1 MAMAKVS
8 DARLAEVWDRGFTTI
23 EGFVAGERLK
33 AAQDALWAY
42 FPRPEAYF
50 ADPAAHPKYGKSQ
63 FSGQYFFPFAEP
75 ALNRLCVD
83 PDLVDAAERF
93 CGTPEI
99 DLYKI
104 ELWGKYAGAIDYDQ
118 PHHRDYGNH
127 TMVAP
132 TLDGR
137 IRHMTTFLL
146 LSDVTEADGPTKVVP
161 LDRTRDVPLTPMI
174 LSPGEFTDREVPI
187 TGRAGTLFV
196 YTTHVLHR
204 GSNFTAPGRSRF
216 VLSADFKTRGA
227 RWTGKHCWADHAIR
241 PGWADALSAMT
252 VRERDLFGW
261 PPPGD
266 EYWTAQTFRDTQAR
280 YPAMDMR
287 AYRPAEAA

>member
-1 MAMAKVS
+1 MSKVT
-8 DARLAEVWDRGFTTI
+8 DAQLAEVWDRGFTI
-23 EGFVAGERLK
+23 VPGFVSGERLK
-33 AAQDALWAY
+33 AAQEALWAY

-50 ADPAAHPKYGKSQ
+50 ADPAAHPKYSKSQ
-63 FSGQYFFPFAEP
+63 FSGQYFFPFSEAV
-75 ALNRLCVD
+75 LNDLCVN

-93 CGTPEI
+93 CGTKEI
-99 DLYKI
+99 DLYKV

-118 PHHRDYGNH
+118 PHHRDFGNH

-161 LDRTRDVPLTPMI
+161 LERTRDVPLNPMI
-174 LSPGEFTDREVPI
+174 KAPGDFVEDEVSI
-187 TGRAGTLFV
+187 TGAAGTLFI
-196 YTTHVLHR
+196 YTTHVMHR

-216 VLSADFKTRGA
+216 TLLVDFKNRGA
-227 RWTGKHCWADHAIR
+227 RWTGKQAWPDFAIR
-241 PGWADALSAMT
+241 PHWTEALSAMS

-266 EYWTAQTFRDTQAR
+266 PYWTEQTFRDTQAR
-280 YPAMDMR
+280 YPAMDMS
-287 AYRPAEAA
+287 AYRPAA